1 MRVGGRWFRIW
12 GCRFHFHA
20 ENGIVYSRS
29 QTLPEASF
37 FLFGPRGTGKS
48 SWVGTALAKATTI
61 DLLEADTF
69 LRLQAA
75 PDRLEGMVPSR
86 AGSWVVID
94 EVQKNPALLDEVH
107 RLIEKRKLRFA
118 LTGSSARKLRRG
130 GVNLLAGRARTLD
143 MFPLTK
149 RELGRDFDLAHA
161 VRYGGLPGVWVEK
174 DPADFLAAYVK
185 TYLEEEVRQEGVTRN
200 LAGFARF
207 LEAASFSQASVLNI
221 SAVARECAVE
231 RKTVEQWFQSLEDL
245 LLAVRLPMFTR
256 RAKRAMTAHPR
267 FFLFDVGV
275 YRTLR
280 PRGPLDAEAE
290 IDGPALE
297 TFVLNE
303 LRAANSYFR
312 LGYSLSTWRTA
323 AGDEV
328 DFVLYG
334 ERGLHAVEVKRS
346 HSVRGESL
354 AGLRAFADDY
364 PQARRWLL
372 YGGTKRLRVDDVEC
386 VPLQA
391 IDDFL
396 DEIA

>member
-1 MRVGGRWFRIW
+1 
-12 GCRFHFHA
+12 
-20 ENGIVYSRS
+20 VYSRS
-29 QTLPEASF
+29 QTLPETSF

-48 SWVGTALAKATTI
+48 SWVGSALADATI
-61 DLLEADTF
+61 VDLLEADTF

-75 PDRLEGMVPSR
+75 PDRLEGMVPKH

-94 EVQKNPALLDEVH
+94 EVQKVPALLDEVH

-149 RELGRDFDLAHA
+149 RELGRDFDLVHA

-174 DPADFLAAYVK
+174 DPADFLAAYVR

-200 LAGFARF
+200 LAGFTRF
-207 LEAASFSQASVLNI
+207 LEAASFSQASVLNV
-221 SAVARECAVE
+221 SAVARDCGVE
-231 RKTVEQWFQSLEDL
+231 RKTVEQWFQALEDL
-245 LLAVRLPMFTR
+245 LLAVRLPMFSR

-267 FFLFDVGV
+267 FFFFDVGV

-280 PRGPLDAEAE
+280 PRGPLDAESE

-312 LGYSLSTWRTA
+312 LGYSLSTWRTE
-323 AGDEV
+323 AGAEV

-346 HSVRGESL
+346 GTVRGDSL
-354 AGLRAFADDY
+354 AGLRSFAEDY

-372 YGGTKRLRVDDVEC
+372 YGGSKRLRVDDVEC
-386 VPLQA
+386 VPLKA
-391 IDDFL
+391 IDEFL
-396 DEIA
+396 AEIG